1 MAITRATNLA
11 AVGSGLGDN
20 PAQPVQVGAAVT
32 IGGAAGVVTATT
44 FSGNATG
51 LSGEPVIVIDSVRAS
66 DESTFLGGLKVTGV
80 TTSTTFSGN
89 ITGTA
94 ATFSGGV
101 SIADSIFHTGDTDTA
116 IRFPAADTFTVET
129 AGSEAL
135 RVDSSGR
142 LLVGTNTSQSVGFV
156 HNVQV
161 EGTDASSSS
170 FSLLRNS
177 DNAFAPQINFGKT
190 RGTSTGSNTVVQDDD
205 SLGQLN
211 FRGGDGTDKATSGA
225 RIEASVDGTPGSNDM
240 PGRLTFHTTADGDA
254 GVTERLRINS
264 SGDVIVNG
272 AATGSNAKF
281 EVQSTTGS
289 LTSATARIDGG
300 KTTTGAVNTGSSLLF
315 AGHDGANGR
324 DFASLFAGKENGT
337 SGNYNAYLAFGTRVN
352 GGAVTEKLR
361 VTSTGGVHFNNA
373 ELIERV
379 KITSGKLSD
388 NTTINLDNGM
398 VHYFTTTETTTAI
411 PNITTTAGINT
422 NMATGDTM
430 SVTIITTAATAG
442 YSTGAKIDAGA
453 TLPVL
458 WNGGDDPSEG
468 GSGGVDAYT
477 YQIIKTGDAA
487 FTILGNVSNFA

>member
-51 LSGEPVIVIDSVRAS
+51 LSGEPSIIIDSVRAS

-89 ITGTA
+89 ITGVA
-94 ATFSGGV
+94 ATFTGNVTVGGTLTYDDV
-101 SIADSIFHTGDTDTA
+101 
-116 IRFPAADTFTVET
+116 
-129 AGSEAL
+129 
-135 RVDSSGR
+135 
-142 LLVGTNTSQSVGFV
+142 TNIDSVGLITARNGLQV
-156 HNVQV
+156 LAGISTLNGQTNLANVNV
-161 EGTDASSSS
+161 SAAATVVG
-170 FSLLRNS
+170 SL
-177 DNAFAPQINFGKT
+177 KV
-190 RGTSTGSNTVVQDDD
+190 GSNTLVTPD
-205 SLGQLN
+205 SNADN
-211 FRGGDGTDKATSGA
+211 FVIDTGDVDSGLSMLSATTG
-225 RIEASVDGTPGSNDM
+225 RIY
-240 PGRLTFHTTADGDA
+240 FGDA
-254 GVTERLRINS
+254 ADDEAGSIRYVHTDNS
-264 SGDVIVNG
+264 MR
-272 AATGSNAKF
+272 F
-281 EVQSTTGS
+281 ETNS
-289 LTSATARIDGG
+289 
-300 KTTTGAVNTGSSLLF
+300 
-315 AGHDGANGR
+315 
-324 DFASLFAGKENGT
+324 
-337 SGNYNAYLAFGTRVN
+337 
-352 GGAVTEKLR
+352 TEKLR

-379 KITSGKLSD
+379 NITAGKLSD

-398 VHYFTTTETTTAI
+398 VHYFTTAESTTAI
-411 PNITTTAGINT
+411 PNITTTVGINT

-430 SVTIITTAATAG
+430 SVTIITTAAAAG
-442 YSTGAKIDAGA
+442 YSTGARIDAGA

-487 FTILGNVSNFA
+487 FTVLGNVSNFA

>member
-116 IRFPAADTFTVET
+116 IRFPANNTFTVET

-135 RVDSSGR
+135 RVDSSQQ
-142 LLVGTNTSQSVGFV
+142 LLLGTT
-156 HNVQV
+156 
-161 EGTDASSSS
+161 SS
-170 FSLLRNS
+170 FEVGSSAASDVQLSGSL
-177 DNAFAPQINFGKT
+177 AFQSLSRFSANGAGPNLIFGKS
-190 RGTSTGSNTVVQDDD
+190 RNASPGSYTPVQENDD
-205 SLGQLN
+205 LGN
-211 FRGGDGTDKATSGA
+211 ITFAGDDGTDLQSVAA
-225 RIEASVDGTPGSNDM
+225 RIVCEVDGSPGGNDM
-240 PGRLTFHTTADGDA
+240 PGRLLFNTTADGAADP
-254 GVTERLRINS
+254 TERLRINS

-272 AATGSNAKF
+272 TATGSSAKF
-281 EVQSTTGS
+281 EVQNTTGS